1 MPPISRHEFN
11 LALNAC
17 TDQCVWSL
25 IHDCYTIGN
34 ETEAVAR
41 IPKKKSLFGIES
53 NDLTIKFAW
62 GIQTRYSISFFH
74 VVIYHVLMLLMP
86 FGVWIWWQHKHN
98 GDMQNA
104 SMPFTIVLTQPSL
117 FWSGAGALE
126 QFMANYYFLD
136 PNPLRIG
143 KDSRTSGSQLGKV
156 TEKLG
161 KVTKF
166 NGVTTFLTTLNL

>member
-1 MPPISRHEFN
+1 MPLISRHEFN
-11 LALNAC
+11 LALNAY

-25 IHDCYTIGN
+25 IHDCYTIGDD
-34 ETEAVAR
+34 TEAVAR
-41 IPKKKSLFGIES
+41 IRKKKSLFDIES

-62 GIQTRYSISFFH
+62 GTQNRYSISFLH

-86 FGVWIWWQHKHN
+86 FGVWMWWQHKHN

-104 SMPFTIVLTQPSL
+104 SIPVTIVLALLSL

-126 QFMANYYFLD
+126 QFIANYYFLD

-143 KDSRTSGSQLGKV
+143 KDSQT
-156 TEKLG
+156 
-161 KVTKF
+161 F
-166 NGVTTFLTTLNL
+166 NVAASERLFSNS